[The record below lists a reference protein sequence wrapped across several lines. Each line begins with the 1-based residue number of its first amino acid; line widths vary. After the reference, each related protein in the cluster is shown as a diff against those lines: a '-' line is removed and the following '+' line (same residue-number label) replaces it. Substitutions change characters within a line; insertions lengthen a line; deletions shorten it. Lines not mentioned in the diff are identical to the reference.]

1 MVRMRTAKSLL
12 REIQTQDPDTEITL
26 HYLRKLI
33 ASGAIPVVHVGRKNL
48 VDMDLVLDY
57 LSNSRYPIPIN
68 SSVHSST
75 IHSPIIYSPMTHPSF
90 EPPLQY
96 NGVAVLFMHRVD
108 GETCYGYN
116 M

>member
-48 VDMDLVLDY
+48 VDMVLDY
-57 LSNSRYPIPIN
+57 LSNSRYHDTDQFIGPFIDDPFTDN
-68 SSVHSST
+68 LFADD
-75 IHSPIIYSPMTHPSF
+75 PSIF
-90 EPPLQY
+90 
-96 NGVAVLFMHRVD
+96 
-108 GETCYGYN
+108 
-116 M
+116 

>member
-12 REIQTQDPDTEITL
+12 REIQTQVPDTEITL

-57 LSNSRYPIPIN
+57 LSNSRYHDTDQFIGPFIDDPFTDN
-68 SSVHSST
+68 LFADD
-75 IHSPIIYSPMTHPSF
+75 PSIF
-90 EPPLQY
+90 
-96 NGVAVLFMHRVD
+96 
-108 GETCYGYN
+108 
-116 M
+116 

>member
-57 LSNSRYPIPIN
+57 LSNGRYHDTDQFIDDPFTDN
-68 SSVHSST
+68 LFADD
-75 IHSPIIYSPMTHPSF
+75 PSIF
-90 EPPLQY
+90 
-96 NGVAVLFMHRVD
+96 
-108 GETCYGYN
+108 
-116 M
+116 